1 MFNCFEEYFCHTCWK
16 NLFRIS
22 NIYVKSCIHVCI
34 TSCMLYLY
42 NIHIYHC
49 MCGHQVSSIP
59 HVISVH
65 ELVTSF
71 SSDLSLQACFLEDN
85 RVRGYSE
92 GECEYSVSVNL
103 SFTALETKLKRHQ
116 EVFNMFL
123 FFLKRMLQSR
133 DCFH

>member
-1 MFNCFEEYFCHTCWK
+1 MFFVINAGKIFSEYQ
-16 NLFRIS
+16 
-22 NIYVKSCIHVCI
+22 IYMLKVVFMYVSHHVC
-34 TSCMLYLY
+34 C
-42 NIHIYHC
+42 IYMYHS

-92 GECEYSVSVNL
+92 GVCECEYSVSVNL
-103 SFTALETKLKRHQ
+103 SFTALEK
-116 EVFNMFL
+116 
-123 FFLKRMLQSR
+123 
-133 DCFH
+133 